1 MLPSFEIIECNVCVV
16 IETII
21 VALPWHCC
29 FNINEFSF
37 DFWDKVFARVLES
50 LLGPLIQLYAVAA
63 PLSPVSIYLKFKT
76 GSLVLFR
83 CSQPEQEMNFK
94 QINFI
99 STFVDNSL
107 KSLRPTSRSYNL
119 IVRGRLGRTFW
130 FLPRLKQ
137 AYYSFI
143 PPSHEQG
150 RTLVSQALEN
160 VEDI

>member
-1 MLPSFEIIECNVCVV
+1 MRKWWKDALLCSNLLPSFEQLLNAMWMCVV

-21 VALPWHCC
+21 MPLPWHCC

-63 PLSPVSIYLKFKT
+63 LLSPVSIYLKFKT

-99 STFVDNSL
+99 STFADNSL
-107 KSLRPTSRSYNL
+107 KSLRPTSHSHNL
-119 IVRGRLGRTFW
+119 IVRAGWVAHSGSCL
-130 FLPRLKQ
+130 
-137 AYYSFI
+137 A
-143 PPSHEQG
+143 
-150 RTLVSQALEN
+150 
-160 VEDI
+160 

>member
-107 KSLRPTSRSYNL
+107 KSSAANRLIGEVVQSRRRPL
-119 IVRGRLGRTFW
+119 LGPS
-130 FLPRLKQ
+130 PRL
-137 AYYSFI
+137 YNF
-143 PPSHEQG
+143 
-150 RTLVSQALEN
+150 T
-160 VEDI
+160 D